1 MQARTSYDK
10 SHCYENKA
18 SHGADLSEKHGDD
31 GEAAS
36 PSELI
41 SAGSQH
47 LHRRLGGKEIQL
59 FAVGGA
65 IGTCMRGLRGFIN
78 DRSPFRDIGIC

>member
-1 MQARTSYDK
+1 MDPPTRTESMEDRK
-10 SHCYENKA
+10 N
-18 SHGADLSEKHGDD
+18 
-31 GEAAS
+31 
-36 PSELI
+36 PSEPTKSLDAEIEEKRSVDSALPAGLI

-65 IGTCMRGLRGFIN
+65 IGTCMESSNFPLLK
-78 DRSPFRDIGIC
+78 RSEC

>member
-1 MQARTSYDK
+1 MQARNADDK
-10 SHCYENKA
+10 NHHYESKV
-18 SHGADLSEKHGDD
+18 SHGADLSEKHGS
-31 GEAAS
+31 GETAL

-65 IGTCMRGLRGFIN
+65 IGTCMSGLCGFVKYT
-78 DRSPFRDIGIC
+78 SPFRNSVC